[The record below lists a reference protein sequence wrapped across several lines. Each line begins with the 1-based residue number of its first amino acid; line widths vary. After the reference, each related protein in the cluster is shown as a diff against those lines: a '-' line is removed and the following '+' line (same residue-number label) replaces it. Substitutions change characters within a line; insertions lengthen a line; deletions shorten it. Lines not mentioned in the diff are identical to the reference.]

1 MSLRLCLSLCAFFI
15 TLTLP
20 SASWSQQR
28 ANQVA
33 LIIGNANYSDASAPL
48 PAAVKDARVLADEVR
63 RNGFDVDL
71 KENLSKNDMQRA
83 IDNFTSKIGSGTAAL
98 FYFSGFGI
106 QLARQTYLI
115 PLNAQIWSEDDTKRD
130 GINLDDVVAEM
141 HRKGA
146 RVKIIIIDA
155 ARRNPFE
162 RRFRSSPAGLA
173 ALSAPQNTLTIY
185 SAAPGAMMNDSA
197 GDTSLFMNALIK
209 EMRTPNLTAE
219 EMFNRTR
226 MDVSRAS
233 NSEQIPWVASS
244 LVEAFSFGGSA
255 KVVAAPAP
263 AAPPSSSP
271 APQSP
276 APAQTPAQGQAPK
289 RPADSS
295 PGPRPNAQRPPDEQR
310 PSQPVPAKSE
320 VGKNPGEMF
329 RDCAE
334 CGEMVIIPTGSFSMG
349 SGAIYESPVHKVT
362 IARPFAIGRYEITF
376 DEWDRCVTDKG
387 CRFKPDDRGLGRGS
401 RPVDNVSWIDVK
413 EFLSWLSSKTGKA
426 YRLPS
431 EAEWEYVARAGTTT
445 SYWWGRDAGQG
456 QANCKDCNSGNALE
470 PMPVGSFKPNPFGV
484 FDTAGNVAEWVED
497 CWNDLYRG
505 APLDG
510 SAWTAGQCNW
520 RVLRGGDYNSPA
532 KLVASS
538 SRFRYDNDVRY
549 PANGFRVVRELQ

>member
-271 APQSP
+271 GRRSHLHPRKRRPRDRHRNAPP
-276 APAQTPAQGQAPK
+276 ILRPVPDQTRRGRQM
-289 RPADSS
+289 SS
-295 PGPRPNAQRPPDEQR
+295 DLRNQCQLNLRSAKILVRCSAIVPNA
-310 PSQPVPAKSE
+310 
-320 VGKNPGEMF
+320 GK
-329 RDCAE
+329 
-334 CGEMVIIPTGSFSMG
+334 
-349 SGAIYESPVHKVT
+349 
-362 IARPFAIGRYEITF
+362 
-376 DEWDRCVTDKG
+376 
-387 CRFKPDDRGLGRGS
+387 
-401 RPVDNVSWIDVK
+401 
-413 EFLSWLSSKTGKA
+413 WLSFQ
-426 YRLPS
+426 LVPS
-431 EAEWEYVARAGTTT
+431 P
-445 SYWWGRDAGQG
+445 WG
-456 QANCKDCNSGNALE
+456 LE
-470 PMPVGSFKPNPFGV
+470 RSMNPPC
-484 FDTAGNVAEWVED
+484 T
-497 CWNDLYRG
+497 
-505 APLDG
+505 
-510 SAWTAGQCNW
+510 
-520 RVLRGGDYNSPA
+520 
-532 KLVASS
+532 K
-538 SRFRYDNDVRY
+538 
-549 PANGFRVVRELQ
+549 

>member
-1 MSLRLCLSLCAFFI
+1 M
-15 TLTLP
+15 
-20 SASWSQQR
+20 
-28 ANQVA
+28 
-33 LIIGNANYSDASAPL
+33 
-48 PAAVKDARVLADEVR
+48 LADEVR

-233 NSEQIPWVASS
+233 NNEQIPWVASS
-244 LVEAFSFGGSA
+244 LIEAFSFGGSA
-255 KVVAAPAP
+255 ESRGGTGLPPRHPRRRLRRSHLHPRKRRPRDRHRN
-263 AAPPSSSP
+263 APPILRRFP
-271 APQSP
+271 
-276 APAQTPAQGQAPK
+276 TK
-289 RPADSS
+289 R
-295 PGPRPNAQRPPDEQR
+295 
-310 PSQPVPAKSE
+310 
-320 VGKNPGEMF
+320 
-329 RDCAE
+329 AE
-334 CGEMVIIPTGSFSMG
+334 
-349 SGAIYESPVHKVT
+349 A
-362 IARPFAIGRYEITF
+362 AR
-376 DEWDRCVTDKG
+376 
-387 CRFKPDDRGLGRGS
+387 
-401 RPVDNVSWIDVK
+401 
-413 EFLSWLSSKTGKA
+413 
-426 YRLPS
+426 
-431 EAEWEYVARAGTTT
+431 
-445 SYWWGRDAGQG
+445 
-456 QANCKDCNSGNALE
+456 
-470 PMPVGSFKPNPFGV
+470 
-484 FDTAGNVAEWVED
+484 
-497 CWNDLYRG
+497 
-505 APLDG
+505 
-510 SAWTAGQCNW
+510 
-520 RVLRGGDYNSPA
+520 
-532 KLVASS
+532 
-538 SRFRYDNDVRY
+538 
-549 PANGFRVVRELQ
+549 